1 MIDPKSIEKLKNQI
15 DIVNIIEQYIP
26 VKKMGSSYKCVC
38 PFHDDKNPSMS
49 INQNKQMYHCFACKA
64 GGDAV
69 KFVMDYEKLT
79 YPEAIEKIAQISNFS
94 LEYTNDK
101 VPTQKENKHIL
112 EKVNAFYRSEF
123 YKNEA
128 AVRYIKSRGI
138 NDAMIEKFE
147 LGWAGDS
154 KSTIRLLQNE
164 NIEPKEALEVGI
176 VKQNEKGIYASFIER
191 ITFPIYSH
199 TTRLVGFGG
208 RTISDHPAKYVNS
221 PQSSV
226 FDKSKLLY
234 GYHLARQS
242 IFEKNQIIITEGYLD
257 VIMFHY
263 AGFTNAVAVL
273 GTALTTSHLPLL
285 KRDNISV
292 ILCFDGDGAGINAAI
307 KSAHLLSINKIDTKV
322 VIISNGADPADMVFA
337 GKIKELKELF
347 GSGEDA
353 VRFYIE
359 KIMQKYDIRRSTQ
372 RENCFNE
379 VKAYMDELGF
389 DLACSWVA
397 EVAAKFNQTTQY
409 VADRLGLNE
418 KPKNG
423 EVKFKREFR
432 KKGKDEFDNAVMV
445 DEVPNMINKDPLE
458 FSLYKTML
466 NNPNYRDIILSN
478 TNSRYFIKHPDYL
491 NAILYRYDADDEA
504 KVREI
509 LFDENIHEI
518 TDETTLQKAILNIQI
533 AFYENEQQ
541 ILKGSDN
548 PNKVE
553 ILEKLLF
560 IIKDLKTQ
568 LYKI

>member
-94 LEYTNDK
+94 LEYINDK

-112 EKVNAFYRSEF
+112 EKANAFYRSEF
-123 YKNEA
+123 FKHEA
-128 AVRYIKSRGI
+128 AVRYIYSRGI

-154 KSTIRLLQNE
+154 ASTIRLLQNE

-221 PQSSV
+221 PQSMV

-234 GYHLARQS
+234 GYHLAKQS
-242 IFEKNQIIITEGYLD
+242 IFEKKQIIITEGYLD
-257 VIMFHY
+257 VIMLHY

-285 KRDNISV
+285 KRGEISV
-292 ILCFDGDGAGINAAI
+292 VLCFDGDGAGINAAI
-307 KSAHLLSINKIDTKV
+307 KSSRLLSQNEIDGSV
-322 VIISNGADPADMVFA
+322 VIIKGGADPADMVFA
-337 GKIKELKELF
+337 GRSEELKEMF
-347 GSGEDA
+347 DSGTELGE
-353 VRFYIE
+353 FYIE
-359 KIMQKYDIRRSTQ
+359 QIVKKYDISRPVQKQKCLEEIMEFTNSLKSVIANSYENLVANLLKIEVGTFSLSNQRHSSTQ
-372 RENCFNE
+372 SQNFTNANR
-379 VKAYMDELGF
+379 
-389 DLACSWVA
+389 
-397 EVAAKFNQTTQY
+397 QTEQN
-409 VADRLGLNE
+409 LQ
-418 KPKNG
+418 
-423 EVKFKREFR
+423 
-432 KKGKDEFDNAVMV
+432 KKTKTD
-445 DEVPNMINKDPLE
+445 ILE
-458 FSLYKTML
+458 FSILKSMLANKTYENIVL
-466 NNPNYRDIILSN
+466 SELEEKFFLHHKNYFQAALAPKIEA
-478 TNSRYFIKHPDYL
+478 
-491 NAILYRYDADDEA
+491 NAVL
-504 KVREI
+504 VREI
-509 LFDENIHEI
+509 YVDDSAKVASSEESLREAILKLKLKYYEKFREDTKNSHKPHKLEMMQKISEIIKGIHEK
-518 TDETTLQKAILNIQI
+518 LQK
-533 AFYENEQQ
+533 
-541 ILKGSDN
+541 G
-548 PNKVE
+548 
-553 ILEKLLF
+553 
-560 IIKDLKTQ
+560 
-568 LYKI
+568 

>member
-128 AVRYIKSRGI
+128 AIRYIKSRGI

-221 PQSSV
+221 PQSVV

-234 GYHLARQS
+234 GYHLAKQS
-242 IFEKNQIIITEGYLD
+242 IFEKKQIIITEGYLD
-257 VIMFHY
+257 VIMLHY

-285 KRDNISV
+285 KRGEISV
-292 ILCFDGDGAGINAAI
+292 VLCFDGDGAGINAAI
-307 KSAHLLSINKIDTKV
+307 KSSRLLSQNEIDGSV
-322 VIISNGADPADMVFA
+322 VIIKGGADPADMVFA
-337 GKIKELKELF
+337 GRSEELKEMF
-347 GSGEDA
+347 DSGTELGE
-353 VRFYIE
+353 FYIE
-359 KIMQKYDIRRSTQ
+359 QIVKKYDISRPVQKQKCLEEIMEFTNSLKPVISNSYENLVANLLKIEVGTFSLSNQRHSSTQ
-372 RENCFNE
+372 SQNFANANR
-379 VKAYMDELGF
+379 
-389 DLACSWVA
+389 
-397 EVAAKFNQTTQY
+397 QTEQN
-409 VADRLGLNE
+409 LQ
-418 KPKNG
+418 
-423 EVKFKREFR
+423 
-432 KKGKDEFDNAVMV
+432 KKTKTD
-445 DEVPNMINKDPLE
+445 ILE
-458 FSLYKTML
+458 FSILKSMLANKTYENIVL
-466 NNPNYRDIILSN
+466 SELEEKFFLHHKNYFQAALAPKIEA
-478 TNSRYFIKHPDYL
+478 
-491 NAILYRYDADDEA
+491 NAVL
-504 KVREI
+504 VREI
-509 LFDENIHEI
+509 YVDDSAKVASSEESLREAILKLKLKYYEKFREDTKNSHKPHKLEMMQKISEIIKGIHEK
-518 TDETTLQKAILNIQI
+518 LQK
-533 AFYENEQQ
+533 
-541 ILKGSDN
+541 G
-548 PNKVE
+548 
-553 ILEKLLF
+553 
-560 IIKDLKTQ
+560 
-568 LYKI
+568 

>member
-101 VPTQKENKHIL
+101 IPTQKENKHIL
-112 EKVNAFYRSEF
+112 EKANAFYRSEF

-128 AVRYIKSRGI
+128 ALRYIKSRGI

-154 KSTIRLLQNE
+154 ASTIRLLQNE

-221 PQSSV
+221 PQSVV

-234 GYHLARQS
+234 GYHLAKQS
-242 IFEKNQIIITEGYLD
+242 IFEKKQIIITEGYLD
-257 VIMFHY
+257 VIMLHY

-285 KRDNISV
+285 KRGEISV
-292 ILCFDGDGAGINAAI
+292 VLCFDGDGAGINAAI
-307 KSAHLLSINKIDTKV
+307 KSSRLLSQNEIDGSV
-322 VIISNGADPADMVFA
+322 VIIKGGADPADMVFA
-337 GKIKELKELF
+337 GRSEELKEMF
-347 GSGEDA
+347 DSGTELGE
-353 VRFYIE
+353 FYIE
-359 KIMQKYDIRRSTQ
+359 QIVKKYDISRPVQKQKCLEEIMEFTNSLKPVISNSYENLVANLLKIEVGTFSLSNQRHSSTQ
-372 RENCFNE
+372 SQNFTNANR
-379 VKAYMDELGF
+379 
-389 DLACSWVA
+389 
-397 EVAAKFNQTTQY
+397 QTEQN
-409 VADRLGLNE
+409 LQ
-418 KPKNG
+418 
-423 EVKFKREFR
+423 
-432 KKGKDEFDNAVMV
+432 KKTKTD
-445 DEVPNMINKDPLE
+445 ILE
-458 FSLYKTML
+458 FSILKSML
-466 NNPNYRDIILSN
+466 ANKGYETIVLNDLEEKFFLHHKNYFQAALAPKIEA
-478 TNSRYFIKHPDYL
+478 
-491 NAILYRYDADDEA
+491 NAVL
-504 KVREI
+504 VREI
-509 LFDENIHEI
+509 YVDDSAKVASSEESLREAILKLKLKYYEKFREDTKNSHKPHKLEMMQKISEIIKGIHEK
-518 TDETTLQKAILNIQI
+518 LQK
-533 AFYENEQQ
+533 
-541 ILKGSDN
+541 G
-548 PNKVE
+548 
-553 ILEKLLF
+553 
-560 IIKDLKTQ
+560 
-568 LYKI
+568 

>member
-147 LGWAGDS
+147 LGWAVDS

-221 PQSSV
+221 PQSAL

-234 GYHLARQS
+234 GYHLAKQS
-242 IFEKNQIIITEGYLD
+242 IFEKKQIIITEGYLD
-257 VIMFHY
+257 VIMLHY

-285 KRDNISV
+285 KRGEISV
-292 ILCFDGDGAGINAAI
+292 VLCFDGDGAGINAAI
-307 KSAHLLSINKIDTKV
+307 KSSRLLSQNEIDGSV
-322 VIISNGADPADMVFA
+322 VIIKGGADPADMVFA
-337 GKIKELKELF
+337 GRSEELKEMF
-347 GSGEDA
+347 DSGTELGE
-353 VRFYIE
+353 FYIE
-359 KIMQKYDIRRSTQ
+359 QIVKKYDISRPVQKQKCLEEIMEFTNSLKSVIANSYENLVANLLKIEVGTFSLSNQRHISTQ
-372 RENCFNE
+372 SQNFTNANR
-379 VKAYMDELGF
+379 
-389 DLACSWVA
+389 
-397 EVAAKFNQTTQY
+397 QTEQN
-409 VADRLGLNE
+409 LQ
-418 KPKNG
+418 
-423 EVKFKREFR
+423 
-432 KKGKDEFDNAVMV
+432 KKTKTD
-445 DEVPNMINKDPLE
+445 ILE
-458 FSLYKTML
+458 FSILKSMLANKTYENIVL
-466 NNPNYRDIILSN
+466 SELEEKFFLHHKNYFQAALAPKIEAN
-478 TNSRYFIKHPDYL
+478 AVFIREIYVDDSAKVASSEESL
-491 NAILYRYDADDEA
+491 REAILKLKLKYYE
-504 KVREI
+504 KFREDTKNSHKPHKLEMMQKI
-509 LFDENIHEI
+509 SEIIKGIHEK
-518 TDETTLQKAILNIQI
+518 LQK
-533 AFYENEQQ
+533 
-541 ILKGSDN
+541 G
-548 PNKVE
+548 
-553 ILEKLLF
+553 
-560 IIKDLKTQ
+560 
-568 LYKI
+568 

>member
-191 ITFPIYSH
+191 VTFPIYSH

-221 PQSSV
+221 PQSAV

-257 VIMFHY
+257 VIMLHY

-285 KRDNISV
+285 KRGEISV
-292 ILCFDGDGAGINAAI
+292 VLCFDGDGAGINAAI
-307 KSAHLLSINKIDTKV
+307 KSSRLLSQNEIDGSV
-322 VIISNGADPADMVFA
+322 VIIKGGADPADMVFA
-337 GKIKELKELF
+337 GRNEELKEMF
-347 GSGEDA
+347 DSGTELGE
-353 VRFYIE
+353 FYIE
-359 KIMQKYDIRRSTQ
+359 QIVKKYDISRPVQKQKCLEEIMEFTNSLKPVISNSYENLVANLLKIEVGTFSLSNQKHSSTQ
-372 RENCFNE
+372 SQNFANANR
-379 VKAYMDELGF
+379 
-389 DLACSWVA
+389 
-397 EVAAKFNQTTQY
+397 QTEQN
-409 VADRLGLNE
+409 LQ
-418 KPKNG
+418 
-423 EVKFKREFR
+423 
-432 KKGKDEFDNAVMV
+432 KKTKTD
-445 DEVPNMINKDPLE
+445 ILE
-458 FSLYKTML
+458 FSILKSML
-466 NNPNYRDIILSN
+466 ANKGYETIVLNELEEKFFLHHKNYFQAALAPKIEA
-478 TNSRYFIKHPDYL
+478 
-491 NAILYRYDADDEA
+491 NAVL
-504 KVREI
+504 VREI
-509 LFDENIHEI
+509 YVDDSAKVASSEESLREAILKLKLKYYEKFREDTKNSHKPHKLEMMQKISEIIKGIHEK
-518 TDETTLQKAILNIQI
+518 LQK
-533 AFYENEQQ
+533 
-541 ILKGSDN
+541 G
-548 PNKVE
+548 
-553 ILEKLLF
+553 
-560 IIKDLKTQ
+560 
-568 LYKI
+568 

>member
-94 LEYTNDK
+94 LEYINDK

-112 EKVNAFYRSEF
+112 EKANAFYRSEF
-123 YKNEA
+123 FKHEA
-128 AVRYIKSRGI
+128 AVRYIYSRGI

-154 KSTIRLLQNE
+154 ASTIRLLQNE

-234 GYHLARQS
+234 GYHLAKQS
-242 IFEKNQIIITEGYLD
+242 IFEKKQIIITEGYLD
-257 VIMFHY
+257 VIMLHY

-285 KRDNISV
+285 KRGEISV
-292 ILCFDGDGAGINAAI
+292 VLCFDGDGAGINAAI
-307 KSAHLLSINKIDTKV
+307 KSSRLLSQNEIDGSV
-322 VIISNGADPADMVFA
+322 VIIKGGADPADMVFA
-337 GKIKELKELF
+337 GRSEELKEMF
-347 GSGEDA
+347 DSGTELGE
-353 VRFYIE
+353 FYIE
-359 KIMQKYDIRRSTQ
+359 QIVKKYDISRPVQKQKCLEEIMEFTNSLKSVIANSYENLVANLLKIEVGTFSLSNQRHSSTQ
-372 RENCFNE
+372 SQNFTNANR
-379 VKAYMDELGF
+379 
-389 DLACSWVA
+389 
-397 EVAAKFNQTTQY
+397 QTEQN
-409 VADRLGLNE
+409 LQ
-418 KPKNG
+418 
-423 EVKFKREFR
+423 
-432 KKGKDEFDNAVMV
+432 KKTKTD
-445 DEVPNMINKDPLE
+445 ILE
-458 FSLYKTML
+458 FSILKSMLANKTYENIVL
-466 NNPNYRDIILSN
+466 SELEEKFFLHHKNYFQAALAPKIEA
-478 TNSRYFIKHPDYL
+478 
-491 NAILYRYDADDEA
+491 NAVF
-504 KVREI
+504 VREI
-509 LFDENIHEI
+509 YVDDSAKVASSEESLREAILKLKLKYYEKFREDTKNSHKPHKLEMMQKISEIIKGIHEK
-518 TDETTLQKAILNIQI
+518 LQK
-533 AFYENEQQ
+533 
-541 ILKGSDN
+541 G
-548 PNKVE
+548 
-553 ILEKLLF
+553 
-560 IIKDLKTQ
+560 
-568 LYKI
+568 

>member
-15 DIVNIIEQYIP
+15 DIVSIIEQYIP

-128 AVRYIKSRGI
+128 AIRYIKSRGI

-221 PQSSV
+221 PQSAV

-257 VIMFHY
+257 VIMLHY

-285 KRDNISV
+285 KRGEISV
-292 ILCFDGDGAGINAAI
+292 VLCFDGDGAGINAAI
-307 KSAHLLSINKIDTKV
+307 KSSRLLSQNEIDGSV
-322 VIISNGADPADMVFA
+322 VIIKGGADPADMVFA
-337 GKIKELKELF
+337 GRSEELKEMF
-347 GSGEDA
+347 DSGTELGE
-353 VRFYIE
+353 FYIE
-359 KIMQKYDIRRSTQ
+359 QIVKKYDISRPVQKQKCLEEIMEFTNSLKPVISNSYENLVANLLKIEVGTFSLSNQRHSSTHSQ
-372 RENCFNE
+372 NFTNANR
-379 VKAYMDELGF
+379 
-389 DLACSWVA
+389 
-397 EVAAKFNQTTQY
+397 QTEQN
-409 VADRLGLNE
+409 LQ
-418 KPKNG
+418 
-423 EVKFKREFR
+423 
-432 KKGKDEFDNAVMV
+432 KKTKTD
-445 DEVPNMINKDPLE
+445 ILE
-458 FSLYKTML
+458 FSILKSML
-466 NNPNYRDIILSN
+466 ANKGYETIVLNELEEKFFLHHKNYFQAALAPKIEA
-478 TNSRYFIKHPDYL
+478 
-491 NAILYRYDADDEA
+491 NAVL
-504 KVREI
+504 VREI
-509 LFDENIHEI
+509 YVDDSAKVASSEESLREAILKLKLKYYEKFREDTKNSHKPHKLEMMQKISEIIKGIHEK
-518 TDETTLQKAILNIQI
+518 LQK
-533 AFYENEQQ
+533 
-541 ILKGSDN
+541 G
-548 PNKVE
+548 
-553 ILEKLLF
+553 
-560 IIKDLKTQ
+560 
-568 LYKI
+568 

>member
-64 GGDAV
+64 GGDAI

-94 LEYTNDK
+94 LEYINDK

-112 EKVNAFYRSEF
+112 EKANAFYRSEF
-123 YKNEA
+123 FKHEA
-128 AVRYIKSRGI
+128 AVRYIYSRGI

-154 KSTIRLLQNE
+154 ASTIRLLQNE

-221 PQSSV
+221 PQSMV

-234 GYHLARQS
+234 GYHLAKQS
-242 IFEKNQIIITEGYLD
+242 IFEKKQIIITEGYLD
-257 VIMFHY
+257 VIMLHY

-285 KRDNISV
+285 KRGEISV
-292 ILCFDGDGAGINAAI
+292 VLCFDGDGAGINAAI
-307 KSAHLLSINKIDTKV
+307 KSSRLLSQNEIDGSV
-322 VIISNGADPADMVFA
+322 VIIKGGADPADMVFA
-337 GKIKELKELF
+337 GRSEELKEMF
-347 GSGEDA
+347 DSGTELGE
-353 VRFYIE
+353 FYIE
-359 KIMQKYDIRRSTQ
+359 QIVKKYDISRPIQKQKCLEEIMEFTNSLKPVISNSYENLVANLLKIEVGTFSLSNQRHSSTQ
-372 RENCFNE
+372 SQNFTNANR
-379 VKAYMDELGF
+379 
-389 DLACSWVA
+389 
-397 EVAAKFNQTTQY
+397 QTEQN
-409 VADRLGLNE
+409 LQ
-418 KPKNG
+418 
-423 EVKFKREFR
+423 
-432 KKGKDEFDNAVMV
+432 KKTKTD
-445 DEVPNMINKDPLE
+445 ILE
-458 FSLYKTML
+458 FSILKSML
-466 NNPNYRDIILSN
+466 ANKGYETIVLNELEEKFFLHHKNYFQAALAPKIEA
-478 TNSRYFIKHPDYL
+478 
-491 NAILYRYDADDEA
+491 NAVL
-504 KVREI
+504 VREI
-509 LFDENIHEI
+509 YVDDSAKVASSEESLREAILKLKLKYYEKFREDTKNSHKPHKLEMMQKISEIIKGIHEK
-518 TDETTLQKAILNIQI
+518 LQK
-533 AFYENEQQ
+533 
-541 ILKGSDN
+541 G
-548 PNKVE
+548 
-553 ILEKLLF
+553 
-560 IIKDLKTQ
+560 
-568 LYKI
+568 

>member
-128 AVRYIKSRGI
+128 AIRYIKSRGI

-257 VIMFHY
+257 VIMLHY

-285 KRDNISV
+285 KRGEISV
-292 ILCFDGDGAGINAAI
+292 VLCFDGDGAGINAAI
-307 KSAHLLSINKIDTKV
+307 KSSRLLSQNEIDGSV
-322 VIISNGADPADMVFA
+322 VIIKGGADPADMVFA
-337 GKIKELKELF
+337 GRSEELKEMF
-347 GSGEDA
+347 DSGTELGE
-353 VRFYIE
+353 FYIE
-359 KIMQKYDIRRSTQ
+359 QIVKKYDISRPVQKQKCLEEIMEFTNSLKSVIANSYENLVANLLKIEVGTFSLSNQRHSSTQ
-372 RENCFNE
+372 SQNFTNANR
-379 VKAYMDELGF
+379 
-389 DLACSWVA
+389 
-397 EVAAKFNQTTQY
+397 QTEQN
-409 VADRLGLNE
+409 LQ
-418 KPKNG
+418 
-423 EVKFKREFR
+423 
-432 KKGKDEFDNAVMV
+432 KKTKTD
-445 DEVPNMINKDPLE
+445 ILE
-458 FSLYKTML
+458 FSILKSML
-466 NNPNYRDIILSN
+466 ANKGYETIVLSELEEKFFLHHKNYFQAALAPKIEA
-478 TNSRYFIKHPDYL
+478 
-491 NAILYRYDADDEA
+491 NAVL
-504 KVREI
+504 VREI
-509 LFDENIHEI
+509 YVDDSAKVASSEESLREAILKLKLKYYEKFREDTKNSHKPHKLEMMQKISEIIKGIHEK
-518 TDETTLQKAILNIQI
+518 LQK
-533 AFYENEQQ
+533 
-541 ILKGSDN
+541 G
-548 PNKVE
+548 
-553 ILEKLLF
+553 
-560 IIKDLKTQ
+560 
-568 LYKI
+568 

>member
-15 DIVNIIEQYIP
+15 DIVDIIEHFLP
-26 VKKMGSSYKCVC
+26 VKKMGANYKCVC
-38 PFHDDKNPSMS
+38 PFHDDRNPSMS
-49 INQNKQMYHCFACKA
+49 ISQSKQIFHCFACKA

-221 PQSSV
+221 PQSVV

-234 GYHLARQS
+234 GYHLAKQS
-242 IFEKNQIIITEGYLD
+242 IFEKKQIIITEGYLD
-257 VIMFHY
+257 VIMLHY

-285 KRDNISV
+285 KRGEISV
-292 ILCFDGDGAGINAAI
+292 VLCFDGDGAGINAAI
-307 KSAHLLSINKIDTKV
+307 KSSRLLSQNEIDGSV
-322 VIISNGADPADMVFA
+322 VIIKGGADPADMVFA
-337 GKIKELKELF
+337 GRSEELKEMF
-347 GSGEDA
+347 DSGTELGE
-353 VRFYIE
+353 FYIE
-359 KIMQKYDIRRSTQ
+359 QIVKKYDISRPVQKQKCLEEIMEFTNSLKPVISNSYENLVANLLKIEVGTFSLSNQRHISTQ
-372 RENCFNE
+372 SQNFANVNR
-379 VKAYMDELGF
+379 
-389 DLACSWVA
+389 
-397 EVAAKFNQTTQY
+397 QTEQN
-409 VADRLGLNE
+409 LQ
-418 KPKNG
+418 
-423 EVKFKREFR
+423 
-432 KKGKDEFDNAVMV
+432 KKTKTD
-445 DEVPNMINKDPLE
+445 ILE
-458 FSLYKTML
+458 FSILKSML
-466 NNPNYRDIILSN
+466 ANKGYETIVLNELEEKFFLHHKNYFQAALAPKIEA
-478 TNSRYFIKHPDYL
+478 
-491 NAILYRYDADDEA
+491 NAVL
-504 KVREI
+504 VREI
-509 LFDENIHEI
+509 YVDDSAKVASSEESLREAILKLKLKYYEKFREDTKNSHKPHKLEMMQKISEIIKGIHEK
-518 TDETTLQKAILNIQI
+518 LQK
-533 AFYENEQQ
+533 
-541 ILKGSDN
+541 G
-548 PNKVE
+548 
-553 ILEKLLF
+553 
-560 IIKDLKTQ
+560 
-568 LYKI
+568 

>member
-128 AVRYIKSRGI
+128 ALRYIKSRGI

-221 PQSSV
+221 PQSVV

-234 GYHLARQS
+234 GYHLAKQS
-242 IFEKNQIIITEGYLD
+242 IFEKKQIIITEGYLD
-257 VIMFHY
+257 VIMLHY

-285 KRDNISV
+285 KRGEISV
-292 ILCFDGDGAGINAAI
+292 VLCFDGDGAGINAAI
-307 KSAHLLSINKIDTKV
+307 KSSRLLSQNEIDGSV
-322 VIISNGADPADMVFA
+322 VIIKGGADPADMVFA
-337 GKIKELKELF
+337 GRSEELKEMF
-347 GSGEDA
+347 DSGTELGE
-353 VRFYIE
+353 FYIE
-359 KIMQKYDIRRSTQ
+359 QIVKKYDISRPVQKQKCLEEIMEFTNSLKPVISNSYENLVANLLKIEVGTFSLSNQRHSSTHSQ
-372 RENCFNE
+372 NFANANR
-379 VKAYMDELGF
+379 
-389 DLACSWVA
+389 
-397 EVAAKFNQTTQY
+397 QTEQN
-409 VADRLGLNE
+409 LQ
-418 KPKNG
+418 
-423 EVKFKREFR
+423 
-432 KKGKDEFDNAVMV
+432 KKTKTD
-445 DEVPNMINKDPLE
+445 ILE
-458 FSLYKTML
+458 FSILKSML
-466 NNPNYRDIILSN
+466 ANKGYETIVLNELEEKFFLHHKNYFQAALAPKIEA
-478 TNSRYFIKHPDYL
+478 
-491 NAILYRYDADDEA
+491 NAVL
-504 KVREI
+504 VREI
-509 LFDENIHEI
+509 YVDDSAKVASSEESLREAILKLKLKYYEKFREDTKNSHKPHKLEMMQKISEIIKGIHEK
-518 TDETTLQKAILNIQI
+518 LQK
-533 AFYENEQQ
+533 
-541 ILKGSDN
+541 G
-548 PNKVE
+548 
-553 ILEKLLF
+553 
-560 IIKDLKTQ
+560 
-568 LYKI
+568 

>member
-128 AVRYIKSRGI
+128 AIRYIKSRGI

-154 KSTIRLLQNE
+154 ASTIRLLQNE

-221 PQSSV
+221 PQSVV

-234 GYHLARQS
+234 GYHLAKQS
-242 IFEKNQIIITEGYLD
+242 IFEKKQIIITEGYLD
-257 VIMFHY
+257 VIMLHY

-285 KRDNISV
+285 KRGEISV
-292 ILCFDGDGAGINAAI
+292 VLCFDGDGAGINAAI
-307 KSAHLLSINKIDTKV
+307 KSSRLLSQNEIDGSV
-322 VIISNGADPADMVFA
+322 VIIKGGADPADMVFA
-337 GKIKELKELF
+337 GRSEELKEMF
-347 GSGEDA
+347 DSGTELGE
-353 VRFYIE
+353 FYIE
-359 KIMQKYDIRRSTQ
+359 QIVKKYDISRPVQKQKCLEEIMEFTNSLKPVISNSYENLVANLLKIEVGTFSLSNQRHISTQ
-372 RENCFNE
+372 SQNFTNANR
-379 VKAYMDELGF
+379 
-389 DLACSWVA
+389 
-397 EVAAKFNQTTQY
+397 QTEQN
-409 VADRLGLNE
+409 LQ
-418 KPKNG
+418 
-423 EVKFKREFR
+423 
-432 KKGKDEFDNAVMV
+432 KKTKTD
-445 DEVPNMINKDPLE
+445 ILE
-458 FSLYKTML
+458 FSILKSMLANKTYENIVL
-466 NNPNYRDIILSN
+466 SELEEKFFLHHKNYFQAALAPKIEA
-478 TNSRYFIKHPDYL
+478 
-491 NAILYRYDADDEA
+491 NAVL
-504 KVREI
+504 VREI
-509 LFDENIHEI
+509 YVDDSAKVASSEESLREAILKLKLKYYEKFREDTKNSHKPHKLEMMQKISEIIKGIHEK
-518 TDETTLQKAILNIQI
+518 LQK
-533 AFYENEQQ
+533 
-541 ILKGSDN
+541 G
-548 PNKVE
+548 
-553 ILEKLLF
+553 
-560 IIKDLKTQ
+560 
-568 LYKI
+568 